1 MDGLEALFSGAS
13 GWVGGL
19 FSGASGWV
27 GQETCA
33 YGGGGGGC
41 PLPHPHTF
49 QTQ

>member
-27 GQETCA
+27 GVS
-33 YGGGGGGC
+33 G
-41 PLPHPHTF
+41 
-49 QTQ
+49 